1 MNFSYFGNQKST
13 DSENFF
19 CLEIWIMDLFV
30 VLVLV
35 KTNTKTFI
43 SSFKN
48 MYEKNFSFFFEK
60 KEKKR
65 WQFKKKML

>member
-1 MNFSYFGNQKST
+1 
-13 DSENFF
+13 
-19 CLEIWIMDLFV
+19 MDLFV

-43 SSFKN
+43 SIFKN

-65 WQFKKKML
+65 